1 MTQINYNFHKNYAAH
16 YHEKIGIIMSKK
28 DNPQKMINSYKR
40 RQKVLPFVIWGLAA
54 LLIIVGVIIL
64 IVWIIGPNKP
74 KISLFASQTPTATS
88 TATPTPVTPT
98 ATATM
103 TSTATN
109 TPTVTITPTR
119 SGPIEYTVLEDDTCF
134 DIAAEFDVDLLVL
147 LAINNFG
154 PGSCPIHPGDKII
167 IPAPNQELPTATP
180 WPANLPRGTK
190 LPYVVESGDT
200 LDLIANK
207 FLSTV
212 DAIMEENKLENSNQI
227 FAGQV
232 LQIPVNLVTATPT
245 SIATVTESVP
255 VTSTATNTP

>member
-1 MTQINYNFHKNYAAH
+1 
-16 YHEKIGIIMSKK
+16 MSKK

-98 ATATM
+98 ATATI
-103 TSTATN
+103 TFTATN
-109 TPTVTITPTR
+109 TPTVTVTPTR
-119 SGPIEYTVLEDDTCF
+119 SGPIEYTVLEGDTCYE
-134 DIAAEFDVDLLVL
+134 IAAEFDVDLLVL
-147 LAINNFG
+147 LAINNFDA
-154 PGSCPIHPGDKII
+154 GSCPINPGDKII

-180 WPANLPRGTK
+180 WPTNLPRGTK
-190 LPYVVESGDT
+190 LPYVVSFGDT
-200 LDLIANK
+200 LDLIADK

-212 DAIMEENKLENSNQI
+212 EEIMKVNNLENANQI

-245 SIATVTESVP
+245 PVSTVTGSVP
-255 VTSTATNTP
+255 VTATSTP